1 MAAKK
6 ELFINSIELVEVD
19 GRTNVPTVLYYDSN
33 GCHIGFNAFDA
44 SESAD
49 NINEN
54 FKIELGAHDV
64 SVIKRRQF
72 DIATGE
78 TRSAHGLTN
87 DFIDKSL
94 KHVFSWIDGRALRQ
108 ASRILVAEPIAM
120 GETETTRSSWL
131 TNYRA
136 HLRRILDS
144 KFEEVDFLPEPF
156 AVFQYY
162 RYGIRHPLVAQQT
175 RHVALVLDFGGG
187 TFDVSVIETTAQGD
201 ISAGGRNS
209 KPLAAA
215 SIPVGGFYI
224 NRLIAET
231 LLFEVLDK
239 SADKG
244 EVHKALKNYDQYK
257 NSTAEELSSVRSDIR
272 NFIKNFKQTV
282 HEVEKAKISICKSI
296 INWELDAQYH
306 PVPAY
311 QVKVSR
317 NPLRGD
323 PQWATVRLD
332 AFKLRDIFER
342 KVWAPRLKSAIIDAL
357 LRASKDVDGKS
368 ISVVLLSGGSSNIR
382 WLANLMR
389 RDIGERLGEAEILE
403 LQENFQ
409 EIVAKG
415 LAVECARRTYGEGD
429 GDFRAV
435 TYNRLCLGLKADEE
449 EVDFYR
455 FKPASDG
462 LPDQVTEDGILLPS
476 ASVLKSHI
484 GLPMTWKV
492 RMKHP
497 PRRSLEYYFMRSSLD
512 YEDIHNVYNIDRRV
526 STPTKAGFDSAIQ
539 VELTV
544 RDDGTA
550 TPRFIYRQGGL
561 GIPSIAVDGKPFY
574 LDMTS
579 GAESSVGEAYIG
591 FDFGTSNS
599 SFSYVERSAIR
610 TYSDRGKDKGWKE
623 LSDLVGVL
631 PYPAAAPL
639 AKFMA
644 KTTKA
649 ELEQLG
655 LESFEAMLTL
665 AAYVSYSEYR
675 CIKNEARS
683 KIFKAFT
690 QRSAGPLWAL
700 LKESLKAIGSKAQFS
715 KGYRKLLEPP
725 LFDELDAA
733 VSQAAQFKHGKKSEI
748 DYVRILG
755 ILGNLTNQ
763 AFSEC
768 VFGSFENVTRK
779 ALSKEYSGYFRSARG
794 PSLPFVDLYRYKG
807 PESFSEAELFV
818 CNLSSKE
825 VLQITP
831 LMVWTSQHSDMR
843 SSEQSLFS
851 FDIIRR
857 DDYCYKSTDVSPEL
871 IVSPQSDLSPLR
883 EQLAELKESDTQ
895 FQLFKNIMLER
906 E

>member
-1 MAAKK
+1 MAVKK
-6 ELFINSIELVEVD
+6 ELFINSIELVEID

-33 GCHIGFNAFDA
+33 GCHIGFDAFDA

-49 NINEN
+49 KINEN
-54 FKIELGAHDV
+54 FKIELGTHDV
-64 SVIKRRQF
+64 SVINRRQF
-72 DIATGE
+72 DIAIGE

-87 DFIDKSL
+87 DFIEASL
-94 KHVFSWIDGRALRQ
+94 RRVFSWIEGQALRQ

-120 GETETTRSSWL
+120 GETETTKGSWL

-136 HLRRILDS
+136 HLRRMLDS
-144 KFEEVDFLPEPF
+144 KFVEVDFLPEPF

-215 SIPVGGFYI
+215 SIPVGGFFI

-239 SADKG
+239 TSDKG
-244 EVHKALKNYDQYK
+244 EVHRALRSYDQYK
-257 NSTAEELSSVRSDIR
+257 NSSAEELSSVRSDIR
-272 NFIKNFKQTV
+272 NFIRNFKQTV

-311 QVKVSR
+311 QVRVPR
-317 NPLRGD
+317 NPLRGN
-323 PQWATVRLD
+323 PEWVTVRLD
-332 AFKLRDIFER
+332 AYKLREIFER
-342 KVWAPRLKSAIIDAL
+342 KVWASRLKSAIIDSL
-357 LRASKDVDGKS
+357 LRANKDIDGKS

-389 RDIGERLGEAEILE
+389 RDIGDRLGEAEILE

-497 PRRSLEYYFMRSSLD
+497 PRRQLEYYFMRSSLD
-512 YEDIHNVYNIDRRV
+512 YEDVHNVYNVERRV
-526 STPTKAGFDSAIQ
+526 STPTKAGFDSAIH

-550 TPRFIYRQGGL
+550 TPRFIYRQGSP
-561 GIPSIAVDGKPFY
+561 GIPSIAVDGTPFY

-579 GAESSVGEAYIG
+579 GTESSVGEAYIG

-623 LSDLVGVL
+623 LSDLVSVL

-665 AAYVSYSEYR
+665 AAYVCYSEYR
-675 CIKNEARS
+675 CIKNDAQS

-700 LKESLKAIGSKAQFS
+700 LRESIKAIGNKGQFS
-715 KGYRKLLEPP
+715 KSYRKLLESPI
-725 LFDELDAA
+725 FDELDAA
-733 VSQAAQFKHGKKSEI
+733 VSQVAHFKHGKKSEI
-748 DYVRILG
+748 DYVRLLG
-755 ILGNLTNQ
+755 IVGNVTHQ
-763 AFSEC
+763 AFGDC
-768 VFGSFENVTRK
+768 VFGSFENVTK
-779 ALSKEYSGYFRSARG
+779 KPLSKEYSGYFRSARG
-794 PSLPFVDLYRYKG
+794 PSLPFVDLYRYMG
-807 PESFSEAELFV
+807 PESFSEAELFI
-818 CNLSSKE
+818 CSLTSND

-831 LMVWTSQHSDMR
+831 LMVWMSQEADTR
-843 SSEQSLFS
+843 SSEQSLYS
-851 FDIIRR
+851 FDIIKS
-857 DDYCYKSTDVSPEL
+857 DDYCYKSTDMRPEL
-871 IVSPQSDLSPLR
+871 IINPKSDLSPLR
-883 EQLAELKESDTQ
+883 EQLRELKGFDTQ
-895 FQLFKNIMLER
+895 FYLFKNISLEHD
-906 E
+906 